1 MHGSEKQFMTIEYK
15 IYGEYKMKKSKY
27 YNVLAAVAVV
37 FALAAAGCTESPT
50 EHEEHAEPEGVELVM
65 GGQVIASYD
74 GDTQSWTGE
83 MEVDEGEET
92 PHIAV
97 RFVDHDGDPIPI
109 DDELYLEVEVEDESI
124 AEFEQDTPGEFGGH
138 LHGVSEGETDV
149 TFRLMHGT
157 VGSGHADFV
166 TTPVHA
172 HVHEHG

>member
-1 MHGSEKQFMTIEYK
+1 MTIEYK

-37 FALAAAGCTESPT
+37 FALAAAACTESMT
-50 EHEEHAEPEGVELVM
+50 EQEQHPEAEGVQLIM
-65 GGQVIASYD
+65 SGNVIASYD
-74 GDTQSWTGE
+74 GETQSWTGE
-83 MEVDEGEET
+83 LEVDVGEET
-92 PHIAV
+92 PHIRV
-97 RFVDHDGDPIPI
+97 VFVDHEGNAV
-109 DDELYLEVEVEDESI
+109 ELEADTYLEVGIEDESI

-149 TFRLMHGT
+149 TFMLMHGA

-172 HVHEHG
+172 HVHDDHG